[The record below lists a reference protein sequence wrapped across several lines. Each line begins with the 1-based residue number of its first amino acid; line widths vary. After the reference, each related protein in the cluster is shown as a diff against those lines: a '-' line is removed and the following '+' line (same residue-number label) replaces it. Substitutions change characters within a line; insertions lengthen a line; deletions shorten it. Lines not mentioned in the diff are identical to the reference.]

1 MPSRLR
7 FVKRSSTR
15 ASALVAVVALAAVVS
30 IVGLSIGSSWVA
42 FAGLGVAIVGAGG
55 FALHLIVTER
65 RRHEVA
71 EEELSAQSSFLESL
85 IESMGRIAAVHDP
98 DDVLERTRVEARELF
113 DAEVTLL
120 PPDDR
125 GAFGAVVLPLRVR
138 NKEIGALQLVRARAL
153 DREELARAKLLA
165 DFTGRV
171 VENARLLAE
180 AQVREAE
187 RARLSDQLII
197 AEQEERR
204 RLALFLHDGAIQSLS
219 GISLMLDAVIDSLEN
234 GRLEEASAVLGSA
247 LERQREAIRT
257 VRDLSFNIEPVVLR
271 DQGFGPAVRAFAE
284 QVGLSHRIQ
293 IDLDVE
299 AADGLAENARVAIYQ
314 IIRDAVNQAI
324 RRGPPSRI
332 SISVADGGDGTVE
345 AVIADDGAGER
356 RRASFDDIEE
366 RARTLSGTLEVAAGE
381 DGGTAVR
388 IVLPSYVAHG

>member
-1 MPSRLR
+1 L
-7 FVKRSSTR
+7 
-15 ASALVAVVALAAVVS
+15 LVAVVALAAVVS
-30 IVGLSIGSSWVA
+30 IVGLAIGSSWVA

-85 IESMGRIAAVHDP
+85 IESMGRIAAAHDP
-98 DDVLERTRVEARELF
+98 DDVLERTRFEARELF
-113 DAEVTLL
+113 GADATLL
-120 PPDDR
+120 PPAEP

-138 NKEIGALQLVRARAL
+138 REEIGALQLVRAKAL

-219 GISLMLDAVIDSLEN
+219 GISLMLDAVIDSLKN
-234 GRLEEASAVLGSA
+234 GRLEEATAVLGSA
-247 LERQREAIRT
+247 LERHRETIRA
-257 VRDLSFNIEPVVLR
+257 VRDLSFNIEPLVLR

-293 IDLDVE
+293 VDLDVD

-345 AVIADDGAGER
+345 AVVADDGTGER

-366 RARTLSGTLEVAAGE
+366 RARALSGTLEVAAGE